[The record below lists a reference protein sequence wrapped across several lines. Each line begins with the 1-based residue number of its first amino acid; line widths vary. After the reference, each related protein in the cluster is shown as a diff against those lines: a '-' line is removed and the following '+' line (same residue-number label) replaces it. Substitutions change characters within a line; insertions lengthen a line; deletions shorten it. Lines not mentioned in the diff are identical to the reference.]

1 MIQRK
6 QTLYLLL
13 SAVLMTLLIFLDSA
27 KVFAMADGVYSFTSL
42 GYSDAMGTLVMPMW
56 LLAVLN
62 VLLVLFS
69 FFTIFLFKNR
79 VLQMRFTMLGL
90 LLKIGFIALAYVLMT
105 NFKPEGY
112 VDMSFT
118 PWAALPFLAI
128 ILDYLAHRGIA
139 IDERKVRFMDRL
151 R

>member
-13 SAVLMTLLIFLDSA
+13 SAVLMTLVVFLDSA
-27 KVFAMADGVYSFTSL
+27 KVFTAVDGVYSFTSL
-42 GYSDAMGTLVMPMW
+42 GYSNEVGTLVMPMW

-79 VLQMRFTMLGL
+79 LLQMRFTMLGL
-90 LLKIGFIALAYVLMT
+90 LLKVGFIFLAYVLMT

-112 VDMSFT
+112 VGMSFT

>member
-13 SAVLMTLLIFLDSA
+13 SAVLMALLIFLDSA
-27 KVFAMADGVYSFTSL
+27 KVFTAEHGVYTFTSL
-42 GYSDAMGTLVMPMW
+42 GYSDVSGSLIFPMW

-62 VLLVLFS
+62 VFLVLFS

-90 LLKIGFIALAYVLMT
+90 LFKVGFVALAYFLLT
-105 NFKPEGY
+105 NFRPEGY
-112 VDMSFT
+112 VGMSFT
-118 PWAALPFLAI
+118 PWMALPFLAI
-128 ILDYLAHRGIA
+128 ILDFLAHRGIA

>member
-13 SAVLMTLLIFLDSA
+13 SATLMTLVVFLTSA
-27 KVFAMADGVYSFTSL
+27 KVFTETHGTYTFTSL
-42 GYSDAMGTLVMPMW
+42 GLSDIAGELTHPMW
-56 LLAVLN
+56 LLATLN
-62 VLLVLFS
+62 ILLVLFS
-69 FFTIFLFKNR
+69 FLTIFLFKNR
-79 VLQMRFTMLGL
+79 VLQMRFTMFGL
-90 LLKIGFIALAYVLMT
+90 LLKIGFITLAYFLLT
-105 NFKPEGY
+105 QFRPEDYTG
-112 VDMSFT
+112 MSYT